1 MPVSR
6 FFSVAKEAAVEAGKV
21 LKEHLDTDFKV
32 YKKGIVN
39 LVTEVDLKAE
49 EAILERIQGSFPDHR
64 ILSEEKGA
72 IEGVSG
78 EGVSGDAGYCW
89 VIDPLDGT
97 TNYSH
102 RYPIFCVSIA
112 LEKDGKSLL
121 GVVYNPVSGEMF
133 TAERAK
139 GAFLNGERIRVSA
152 ANTLI
157 ESLLCTGFSYERD
170 KVRANLDLFNK
181 ACMTAQA
188 VRRDGSA
195 ALDLCYVA
203 CGRFDGFWELTLHPW
218 DVAAGKLIIEEAGGC
233 VTDIR
238 GGLCTHYEPAIIAS
252 NGRIH
257 AAIVDLVA

>member
-1 MPVSR
+1 MPES
-6 FFSVAKEAAVEAGKV
+6 FFTVAKEAALEAGKV
-21 LKEHLDTDFKV
+21 LKDHLETDFKV

-49 EAILERIQGSFPDHR
+49 KAILERIHRSFPDHQ
-64 ILSEEKGA
+64 ILSEEKGS
-72 IEGVSG
+72 I
-78 EGVSGDAGYCW
+78 AGQADFCW

-112 LEKDGKSLL
+112 LEQQGKTIL
-121 GVVYNPVSGEMF
+121 GLVYNPISGEFF
-133 TAERAK
+133 TAERGE
-139 GAFLNGERIRVSA
+139 GAFLNGERIQVSA
-152 ANTLI
+152 ARTLI

-195 ALDLCYVA
+195 ALDLCYIA

-218 DVAAGKLIIEEAGGC
+218 DVAAGKLIVEEAGGC

-238 GGLCTHYEPAIIAS
+238 GNACDNYEPAIIAS

-257 AAIVDLVA
+257 SAIVDLVA

>member
-1 MPVSR
+1 MSES
-6 FFSVAKEAAVEAGKV
+6 FFTVAKEAALEAGIV
-21 LKEHLDTDFKV
+21 LKDHLETDFKV

-49 EAILERIQGSFPDHR
+49 KTILDRLNRSFPDHK
-64 ILSEEKGA
+64 ILSEEKGS
-72 IEGVSG
+72 V
-78 EGVSGDAGYCW
+78 AGQADFCW

-112 LEKDGKSLL
+112 LEHQGRTIL
-121 GVVYNPVSGEMF
+121 GVVYNPMSGEMF
-133 TAERAK
+133 TAERGK
-139 GAFLNGERIRVSA
+139 GAFLNGEKIQVSGA
-152 ANTLI
+152 RTLI

-195 ALDLCYVA
+195 ALDLCYIA

-218 DVAAGKLIIEEAGGC
+218 DIAAGKLIVEEAGGC
-233 VTDIR
+233 VTDIH
-238 GGLCTHYEPAIIAS
+238 GNSCDNYQPAIIAS

-257 AAIVDLVA
+257 SAIIDLIA

>member
-1 MPVSR
+1 MAESI
-6 FFSVAKEAAVEAGKV
+6 FFTVAKEAALEAGRI

-49 EAILERIQGSFPDHR
+49 KAILDRIYSNFPDHQ

-72 IEGVSG
+72 VA
-78 EGVSGDAGYCW
+78 GDAGYCW

-97 TNYSH
+97 TNYTH

-112 LEKDGKSLL
+112 LEHEGKTIL
-121 GVVYNPVSGEMF
+121 GIVYNPISGEMF
-133 TAERAK
+133 TAERGK
-139 GAFLNGERIRVSA
+139 RAFLNGERIQVSSA
-152 ANTLI
+152 GSLI

-218 DVAAGKLIIEEAGGC
+218 DVAAGKLILEEAGGFL
-233 VTDIR
+233 TDIR
-238 GGLCTHYEPAIIAS
+238 GVFCTHYEPAIIAS

-257 AAIVDLVA
+257 SAIVDLVA

>member
-1 MPVSR
+1 MPESQ
-6 FFSVAKEAAVEAGKV
+6 FFTIAKEAALEAGGV

-49 EAILERIQGSFPDHR
+49 KAILDRIHRSFPDHQ
-64 ILSEEKGA
+64 ILSEEKGSIA
-72 IEGVSG
+72 
-78 EGVSGDAGYCW
+78 GDADFCW

-112 LEKDGKSLL
+112 LEHEAKTVL
-121 GVVYNPVSGEMF
+121 GVVYNPVSGEFF
-133 TAERAK
+133 TAERGK
-139 GAFLNGERIRVSA
+139 GAFLNGDRIQVSGA
-152 ANTLI
+152 SSLI

-218 DVAAGKLIIEEAGGC
+218 DIAAGKLIIEEAGGC

-238 GGLCTHYEPAIIAS
+238 GGPCTNYEPAIIAS

-257 AAIVDLVA
+257 SAIVDLVA

>member
-1 MPVSR
+1 MADSK
-6 FFSVAKEAAVEAGKV
+6 FFTVAKEAAVEAGKV

-49 EAILERIQGSFPDHR
+49 KAILDRIQGSFPDHH
-64 ILSEEKGA
+64 ILSEEKGSIA
-72 IEGVSG
+72 GVSAG
-78 EGVSGDAGYCW
+78 LSSDAGYCW

-97 TNYSH
+97 TNYAH

-112 LEKDGKSLL
+112 LEDNGKTVI

-133 TAERAK
+133 TAQRGK
-139 GAFLNGERIRVSA
+139 GAFLNGERIKVSA
-152 ANTLI
+152 ASSLI

-170 KVRANLDLFNK
+170 RVRANLDLFNK

-195 ALDLCYVA
+195 ALDLCYIA

-238 GGLCTHYEPAIIAS
+238 GNACNNYEPAIIAS

-257 AAIVDLVA
+257 SAIVDLVA